1 MRGIL
6 KLFTLVQVSRGS
18 GSELHYNPK
27 LFKKVNLAT
36 YYSVKN
42 TENLE
47 EYRNTFI
54 ELNPALKECHIEY
67 EFLIRVNG

>member
-6 KLFTLVQVSRGS
+6 KLFILVQIGRGS
-18 GSELHYNPK
+18 GSDMYYNQK

-42 TENLE
+42 NEDLE
-47 EYRNTFI
+47 EYRKTFI
-54 ELNPALKECHIEY
+54 ELNPIFKESHIEY
-67 EFLIRVNG
+67 EYLIRVNG